1 MKSSREQGSTQ
12 GESLLE
18 QSLLERMARPA
29 GEAPLRVFLSGIG
42 GTGLSGLARLLHG
55 LGHQVSG
62 SDRSVTPTVAQ
73 LRSEGIA
80 VAGRQKATSLPAE
93 LDLFV
98 GTAALPQDHV
108 ELVAAAERGVPCV
121 KYADALG
128 ALVAAKRG
136 VAIAGT
142 HGKTTTTS
150 LLTHVLRTCGRD
162 PSWIVGGNP
171 KDLPTSART
180 GQDPELI
187 FEACEFDR
195 SFHRYAP
202 SVAAVLNLET
212 DHLDCYAGLEELE
225 ESFAVFLSGMAE
237 GGAVVLQSDWPA
249 CRRVAATAL
258 AGRPDLELDTVSLEK
273 ESAPHELR
281 GLGHHHHYAARDLRP
296 DGGLWRFTL
305 VVDGRATAEVR
316 LGVPGRHNAANAL
329 VAIACAARAGVPA
342 ARAAQAVSAFSGVG
356 RRYDVKAT
364 GDVVIVDDYA
374 HHPTALEAVIAA
386 TRERYPERRLVVA
399 FEPHQ
404 ANRTRHLFSDFVQAL
419 SGADRVL
426 LADIYVC
433 RDTVED
439 VESVSSAELAAAIRE
454 RAPET
459 QARHAGNLEELE
471 DAARRLLQPGDVGL
485 FLGAGRIT
493 QVAADLA
500 ATLRAHGGQA
510 LSQSATLSRKSLRS
524 AAASGAVARSVLSA
538 SGTLRRLASG
548 PFGRPGASGF
558 QRRGGSGVSPRPTG
572 IAPGLA
578 AEWTQDLEGPIQGA
592 PSTPRLQDRLQ
603 QALGPLLQLDAPLA
617 GYTTLRVGGQ
627 ARFFVAPRTTSEAIH
642 AQRTFQRLGVPIVL
656 LGGGSNTLFTRDYL
670 DAAVLLTK
678 QIRGAETAGTLI
690 RATCGTSLPGLIRLA
705 ERSALGGLETFAGI
719 PGTVG
724 GAVFGNAGGPRGG
737 NTVGQLVRRARVV
750 EADGRVRWRERS
762 DLGLTYRHSELQGC
776 LVLDV
781 ELELSN
787 DETERLKL
795 VRQEVSARKAA
806 VQPLWARSAGC
817 TFRNPSGGS
826 AGRLLDE
833 LGLKGHRRGGAVV
846 SGHHANFIV
855 NEGGA
860 TPADVLGLMEEIRER
875 VRAARGID
883 LHTELRLVA

>member
-1 MKSSREQGSTQ
+1 MKSSGEQGAA
-12 GESLLE
+12 LE

-29 GEAPLRVFLSGIG
+29 GDAPLRVFLSGIG

-55 LGHQVSG
+55 LGHEVSG
-62 SDRSVTPTVAQ
+62 SDRSVTATVAQ

-80 VAGRQKATSLPAE
+80 VASRQRAESLPPE
-93 LDLFV
+93 LELFV
-98 GTAALPQDHV
+98 GTAALPEDHV
-108 ELVAAAERGVPCV
+108 ELVAAGERGVTCV

-171 KDLPTSART
+171 KDLPTSARA
-180 GQDPELI
+180 GEDPELI

-225 ESFAVFLSGMAE
+225 ESFAVFLSGLAE

-386 TRERYPERRLVVA
+386 TRERYPERRLVVC

-433 RDTVED
+433 RDTIED
-439 VESVSSAELAAAIRE
+439 VESVSSAELASAIRE
-454 RAPET
+454 RAPQT

-510 LSQSATLSRKSLRS
+510 LSQSATLSRRSLRS

-548 PFGRPGASGF
+548 PFGRPGSSSR
-558 QRRGGSGVSPRPTG
+558 QRRGSGASPRPTG

-578 AEWTQDLEGPIQGA
+578 AEWTQEQEGPSA
-592 PSTPRLQDRLQ
+592 PNTPRLQDRLER
-603 QALGPLLQLDAPLA
+603 ALGPLLQLEAPLA
-617 GYTTLRVGGQ
+617 RHTTLRVGGQ
-627 ARFFVAPRTTSEAIH
+627 ARFFVAPRSTAEAIH
-642 AQRTFQRLGVPIVL
+642 AQRTFQRLGVPVVL

-705 ERSALGGLETFAGI
+705 ERNALGGLETFAGI

-750 EADGRVRWRERS
+750 EADGRVRWRDRA

-781 ELELSN
+781 ELELSP

-817 TFRNPSGGS
+817 TFRNPSGES

-833 LGLKGHRRGGAVV
+833 LGLKGHRRGDAVV

-860 TPADVLGLMEEIRER
+860 TPADVLGLMEELREH